1 MKSKLLPVFFLSLSL
16 AAFTPVRGADF
27 VVYEGKTGPGHGK
40 HVVFVS
46 GDEEYRSE
54 EGLPQLA
61 RILADRHGFK
71 CTVCFSIDKNGDID
85 PNTTN
90 NESGLEALDSADA
103 CVILTRFRNWPDEQM
118 KHFVDYYLAG
128 KPFVGLRTATHAFN
142 YPAQATYGKYGWTSK
157 AWPGGFGRQVLGETW
172 INHWGNH
179 MHQATR
185 GIVEPSAKDDPIL
198 RGVTD
203 VFGTTDVYEAEPQP
217 DAKILLR
224 GQVLTGLNPTDPP
237 ATGMKK
243 RKDGQTQDLNDPMM
257 PIAWTREPQNEAGK
271 TNKVLCT
278 TMGAATDL
286 TNEGLRRLI
295 VNGVYWGCGLE
306 IPAAANVN
314 LVGDYQPSKY
324 AANGGKK
331 GVKPESLAA
340 PAGQ

>member
-1 MKSKLLPVFFLSLSL
+1 MKSTLLPALLLSLTFI
-16 AAFTPVRGADF
+16 AFAPVRGADF
-27 VVYEGKTGPGHGK
+27 VVYEGKSGPGHGK
-40 HVVFVS
+40 HVVFLT

-103 CVILTRFRNWPDEQM
+103 CVILTRFRVWPDDQM
-118 KHFVDYYLAG
+118 KHFADYYLAG
-128 KPFVGLRTATHAFN
+128 KPFVGLRTATHAFAF
-142 YPAQATYGKYGWTSK
+142 PPQSTYGKFGWNNKT
-157 AWPGGFGRQVLGETW
+157 WPGGFGRQVLGETW
-172 INHWGNH
+172 INHWGGH
-179 MHQATR
+179 KHQATR
-185 GIVEPSAKDDPIL
+185 GVIEPSAKDDPIL

-203 VFGTTDVYEAEPQP
+203 VFGTTDVYEAEPQA

-224 GQVLTGLNPTDPP
+224 GQVLTGMNPTDGP
-237 ATGMKK
+237 ASGPKK

-306 IPAAANVN
+306 IPASADVA
-314 LVGDYQPSKY
+314 LVGDFKPTFYGP
-324 AANGGKK
+324 NEGKK

-340 PAGQ
+340 PATP